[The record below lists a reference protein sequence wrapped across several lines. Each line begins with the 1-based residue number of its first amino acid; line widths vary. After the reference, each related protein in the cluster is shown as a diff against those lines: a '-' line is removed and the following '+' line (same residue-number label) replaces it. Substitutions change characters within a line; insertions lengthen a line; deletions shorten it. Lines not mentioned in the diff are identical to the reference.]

1 MAVNGKSRQD
11 WMDKC
16 AYSNTDSVGRLGCAG
31 EQGIMTPSQ
40 R

>member
-16 AYSNTDSVGRLGCAG
+16 AYSNTDSVVQGTDMQLHL
-31 EQGIMTPSQ
+31 EQANG
-40 R
+40 